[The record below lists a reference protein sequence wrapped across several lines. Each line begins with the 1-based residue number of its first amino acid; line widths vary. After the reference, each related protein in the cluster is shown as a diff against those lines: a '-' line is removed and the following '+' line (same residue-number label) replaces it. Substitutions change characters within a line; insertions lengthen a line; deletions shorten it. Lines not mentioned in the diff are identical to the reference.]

1 MQKGTYIVV
10 SKATGTFTCRVGKL
24 GTLAGDQGYYLYV
37 GSALGSGGVKARVSH
52 HLRITDKPRWHF
64 DYLRPFLTPR
74 RIWYCYS
81 LNRYEHQWAS
91 VLAGL
96 SGAVIPL
103 AKFGATDCPCNAHLY
118 YFKTE
123 PDIEVFRNALTRT
136 PLRAMDLRIASVG
149 EWCAE

>member
-1 MQKGTYIVV
+1 MEKGTYIIV
-10 SKATGTFTCRVGKL
+10 SIARSTFSCRIGKL
-24 GTLAGDQGYYLYV
+24 GSLVGEKGYYLYV

-64 DYLRPFLTPR
+64 DYLRPFLIPW

-91 VLAGL
+91 VLADL

-103 AKFGATDCPCNAHLY
+103 AKFGATDCPCEAHLF

-123 PDIEVFRNALTRT
+123 PDIEVFRNALSRT
-136 PLRAMDLRIASVG
+136 PLRAVDPNNAAVG
-149 EWCAE
+149 EREVE